1 MFRDLGGEEME
12 CNSDNSQNDLPITST
27 QVSQFKT
34 PRVSLT
40 KIDFFVS
47 ATVQVRFDHF
57 GFSCKSD
64 YPQ

>member
-1 MFRDLGGEEME
+1 ME
-12 CNSDNSQNDLPITST
+12 SNSDNSENDLPVTST

-40 KIDFFVS
+40 KIDFFVG

-57 GFSCKSD
+57 GFSYKSD